1 MQFITNISKGNCVDD
16 YVISQSLLIPV
27 KKTVHMTTLFCNHF
41 DISKKYGKVINNGFF
56 VSMGNL

>member
-1 MQFITNISKGNCVDD
+1 MT
-16 YVISQSLLIPV
+16 VISRSLLIPV

-41 DISKKYGKVINNGFF
+41 DISKKHGKVINNGFF